1 MMSQCSGCL
10 SLENLCIRRIGAYV
24 ETETNSESEE
34 LPNSVCLQSG
44 FRSSR
49 HSLKLC
55 YRPCPCCIHVAF
67 WRCRGRQKVKNSHSI
82 KHLFGPR
89 SSNVSAPSATVT
101 VVAAL
106 VDCTDNADT
115 IVPFADTEPEVTVT
129 DAGRTAEPEILQC
142 PDAAQ
147 GCCHWYHWRCQDRRA
162 WDPAMPWR
170 GPGLLSLIPLT
181 LSGPPSGRAWYQY

>member
-1 MMSQCSGCL
+1 MQETRFSLIKKYCLPIMMSQCSGCL
-10 SLENLCIRRIGAYV
+10 SLENSCIRRIGAYV

-34 LPNSVCLQSG
+34 LPNTVCLQSG

-49 HSLKLC
+49 HSRKLC

-67 WRCRGRQKVKNSHSI
+67 EDAAAGKKSHSI

-89 SSNVSAPSATVT
+89 SSNVSAPSAATVT

-106 VDCTDNADT
+106 VDRTDDADS
-115 IVPFADTEPEVTVT
+115 IVPFADTEPEVT

-142 PDAAQ
+142 PDAAR
-147 GCCHWYHWRCQDRRA
+147 GCCH
-162 WDPAMPWR
+162 
-170 GPGLLSLIPLT
+170 
-181 LSGPPSGRAWYQY
+181 